1 MLLLAEKL
9 LLISM
14 RLEKSHKKCIRF
26 LGKVLGILPICYS
39 RWMEKRLF
47 RGTWDPAKRYRK
59 RRRKFRRGKRG

>member
-14 RLEKSHKKCIRF
+14 RLEKSHKKYIRF
-26 LGKVLGILPICYS
+26 WGKVLGILPICYS

-59 RRRKFRRGKRG
+59 RRRKYRRGKKG